1 MLAVFL
7 SPVYLL
13 FQAYILLWLY
23 AWADSCSPALHSLFF
38 RIPVTVLYLFFAV
51 SPLTGF
57 LITKEPLH
65 HFLRVISNYWLGTLE
80 YILLFII
87 TFDVIRRVTGHSFFM
102 KYRYPAML
110 HTMPKN
116 LVIFGGFAIG
126 LILMVSIYGVLHARR
141 VYVRQDPVVI
151 EKSSSLPGLKIALIA
166 DLHLG
171 YNSTKSHVRKIVDT
185 INSQNVDLV
194 CIAGDLF
201 DNDYNAIKDPDEVAD
216 ILSDIK
222 SRYGTYAC
230 WGNHDVSEKILAGF
244 TFPQKET
251 IVRDGR
257 FTEFL
262 HHAGITM
269 LEDETVCINNAFYLV
284 GRRDKDMAKKEQLP
298 GGAKALCEEGAMK
311 DVDLIYGFHCASAFP
326 LGTIAVTPRAY
337 SAAIGIYEVKI
348 HGKGGHGGYPQ
359 NALNPVP
366 VACMVGSALNQ
377 ILAEKKNPLEGGVLT
392 VSYINGGQYPN
403 IITDTVTLGGNVRT
417 LNNDL
422 IDKVFDSIHSISR
435 GICAG
440 FGLTCDVT
448 TTLGYPAA
456 INVPEEIETVRS
468 VTRDLGYT
476 VYERPDALGGEDFAY
491 YLLEKP
497 GAYFQIGMADPER
510 PITSSPHH
518 NCHFQLDERGISEA
532 LEMELGLYL
541 RVTGQM

>member
-1 MLAVFL
+1 MTAWILSGSPSSPLIFRIIKFVPFSLPVNVVFFKYGMEIIPVRSIITTSFLLFHCKLLKCSLYLHHKPPYRNHYTPFLSTKHQEYLMLAVFL
-7 SPVYLL
+7 SPIYLL

-201 DNDYNAIKDPDEVAD
+201 DNDYDAIKDPDKVAD
-216 ILSDIK
+216 ILSGIK

-298 GGAKALCEEGAMK
+298 RKTFAEITEPLDPSLPIIVMDHQPGELSEASDAG
-311 DVDLIYGFHCASAFP
+311 VDLDLSGHTHDGQMFP
-326 LGTIAVTPRAY
+326 ANLVVHFLW
-337 SAAIGIYEVKI
+337 E
-348 HGKGGHGGYPQ
+348 
-359 NALNPVP
+359 NA
-366 VACMVGSALNQ
+366 C
-377 ILAEKKNPLEGGVLT
+377 GVLKKGSMT
-392 VSYINGGQYPN
+392 SIVTSGAGVWGPAMRVGTNNEVVIANVSFDPA
-403 IITDTVTLGGNVRT
+403 TD
-417 LNNDL
+417 
-422 IDKVFDSIHSISR
+422 
-435 GICAG
+435 
-440 FGLTCDVT
+440 
-448 TTLGYPAA
+448 
-456 INVPEEIETVRS
+456 
-468 VTRDLGYT
+468 
-476 VYERPDALGGEDFAY
+476 
-491 YLLEKP
+491 
-497 GAYFQIGMADPER
+497 Q
-510 PITSSPHH
+510 
-518 NCHFQLDERGISEA
+518 
-532 LEMELGLYL
+532 
-541 RVTGQM
+541 

>member
-1 MLAVFL
+1 MKEFVKSITSPYEKELIETRRYLHRHPELSFQETDTAAYIRSTLNALGVPLMEGISGTSTVAVIKGEKTGPCIAFRADIDAL
-7 SPVYLL
+7 PVEEENDLPFKSEVPGVMHACGHDIHTAVLL
-13 FQAYILLWLY
+13 TFAKVLTAHPELVRGTVKLIFQA
-23 AWADSCSPALHSLFF
+23 A
-38 RIPVTVLYLFFAV
+38 
-51 SPLTGF
+51 
-57 LITKEPLH
+57 E
-65 HFLRVISNYWLGTLE
+65 
-80 YILLFII
+80 
-87 TFDVIRRVTGHSFFM
+87 
-102 KYRYPAML
+102 
-110 HTMPKN
+110 
-116 LVIFGGFAIG
+116 
-126 LILMVSIYGVLHARR
+126 
-141 VYVRQDPVVI
+141 
-151 EKSSSLPGLKIALIA
+151 EK
-166 DLHLG
+166 
-171 YNSTKSHVRKIVDT
+171 
-185 INSQNVDLV
+185 
-194 CIAGDLF
+194 
-201 DNDYNAIKDPDEVAD
+201 
-216 ILSDIK
+216 
-222 SRYGTYAC
+222 
-230 WGNHDVSEKILAGF
+230 
-244 TFPQKET
+244 
-251 IVRDGR
+251 
-257 FTEFL
+257 
-262 HHAGITM
+262 
-269 LEDETVCINNAFYLV
+269 
-284 GRRDKDMAKKEQLP
+284 LP
-298 GGAKALCEEGAMK
+298 GGAKALCEEGAM
-311 DVDLIYGFHCASAFP
+311 
-326 LGTIAVTPRAY
+326 
-337 SAAIGIYEVKI
+337 IGIYEVKI

>member
-201 DNDYNAIKDPDEVAD
+201 DNDYDAIKDPDKVAD
-216 ILSDIK
+216 ILSGIK

-269 LEDETVCINNAFYLV
+269 LEDETVCIDNAFYLI
-284 GRRDKDMAKKEQLP
+284 GRRDKDMAKKEQLSRKTFAEITEPLDPSLPIIVMDHQP
-298 GGAKALCEEGAMK
+298 GELSEASDAGVDLDLSGHTHDGQMFPANLVIHFLWENACGVLKKGAMTSI
-311 DVDLIYGFHCASAFP
+311 VTSGAGVWGPAMRV
-326 LGTIAVTPRAY
+326 GTNNEVVIA
-337 SAAIGIYEVKI
+337 
-348 HGKGGHGGYPQ
+348 
-359 NALNPVP
+359 N
-366 VACMVGSALNQ
+366 
-377 ILAEKKNPLEGGVLT
+377 
-392 VSYINGGQYPN
+392 VSFDPA
-403 IITDTVTLGGNVRT
+403 TD
-417 LNNDL
+417 
-422 IDKVFDSIHSISR
+422 
-435 GICAG
+435 
-440 FGLTCDVT
+440 
-448 TTLGYPAA
+448 
-456 INVPEEIETVRS
+456 
-468 VTRDLGYT
+468 
-476 VYERPDALGGEDFAY
+476 
-491 YLLEKP
+491 
-497 GAYFQIGMADPER
+497 Q
-510 PITSSPHH
+510 
-518 NCHFQLDERGISEA
+518 
-532 LEMELGLYL
+532 
-541 RVTGQM
+541 

>member
-1 MLAVFL
+1 MTAWILSGSPSSPLIFRIIKFVPFSLPVNVVFFKYGMEIIPVRSIITTSFLLFHCKLLKCSLYLHHKPPYRNHYTPFLSTKHQEYLMLAVFL
-7 SPVYLL
+7 SPIYLL

-201 DNDYNAIKDPDEVAD
+201 DNDYDAIKDPDKVAD
-216 ILSDIK
+216 ILSGIK

-269 LEDETVCINNAFYLV
+269 LEDETVCIDNAFYLV
-284 GRRDKDMAKKEQLP
+284 GRRDKDMAKKEQLLRKTFSEITEPLDPSLPIIVMDHQP
-298 GGAKALCEEGAMK
+298 GELSEASDAG
-311 DVDLIYGFHCASAFP
+311 VDLDLSGHTHDGQMFP
-326 LGTIAVTPRAY
+326 ANLVVHFLW
-337 SAAIGIYEVKI
+337 E
-348 HGKGGHGGYPQ
+348 
-359 NALNPVP
+359 NA
-366 VACMVGSALNQ
+366 C
-377 ILAEKKNPLEGGVLT
+377 GVLKKGSMT
-392 VSYINGGQYPN
+392 SIVTSGAGVWGPAMRVGTNNEVVIANVSFDPA
-403 IITDTVTLGGNVRT
+403 TD
-417 LNNDL
+417 
-422 IDKVFDSIHSISR
+422 
-435 GICAG
+435 
-440 FGLTCDVT
+440 
-448 TTLGYPAA
+448 
-456 INVPEEIETVRS
+456 
-468 VTRDLGYT
+468 
-476 VYERPDALGGEDFAY
+476 
-491 YLLEKP
+491 
-497 GAYFQIGMADPER
+497 Q
-510 PITSSPHH
+510 
-518 NCHFQLDERGISEA
+518 
-532 LEMELGLYL
+532 
-541 RVTGQM
+541 

>member
-1 MLAVFL
+1 MIAWILSGSPSSPLIFRIIKFVPFSLPVNVVFFKYGMEIIPVRSIITTSFLLFHCKLLKCSLYLHHKPPYRNHYTPFLSTKHQEYLMLAVFL

-269 LEDETVCINNAFYLV
+269 LEDETVCIDNAFYLV
-284 GRRDKDMAKKEQLP
+284 GRRDKDMAKKEQLLRKTFAEITEPLDPSLPIIVMDHQP
-298 GGAKALCEEGAMK
+298 GELSEASDAGVDLDLSGHTHDGQMFPANLVVHFLWENACGVLKKGAMTSI
-311 DVDLIYGFHCASAFP
+311 VTSGAGVWGPAMRV
-326 LGTIAVTPRAY
+326 GTNNEVVIA
-337 SAAIGIYEVKI
+337 
-348 HGKGGHGGYPQ
+348 
-359 NALNPVP
+359 N
-366 VACMVGSALNQ
+366 
-377 ILAEKKNPLEGGVLT
+377 
-392 VSYINGGQYPN
+392 VSFDPA
-403 IITDTVTLGGNVRT
+403 TD
-417 LNNDL
+417 
-422 IDKVFDSIHSISR
+422 
-435 GICAG
+435 
-440 FGLTCDVT
+440 
-448 TTLGYPAA
+448 
-456 INVPEEIETVRS
+456 
-468 VTRDLGYT
+468 
-476 VYERPDALGGEDFAY
+476 
-491 YLLEKP
+491 
-497 GAYFQIGMADPER
+497 Q
-510 PITSSPHH
+510 
-518 NCHFQLDERGISEA
+518 
-532 LEMELGLYL
+532 
-541 RVTGQM
+541 